1 MKCKIQRCPSEA
13 VSVVTVPSARG
24 AIDCAYCDVHTLGA
38 LRAGATMTDREP
50 TESPPEPPK
59 QPATSDPAGGIVIS
73 DVAAQATQD
82 AEAPACSKA
91 GDPGTPFE
99 APDALTVEPGEPDR
113 TLPAPVGPA
122 PSPTSPQVVPMPAA
136 YPPKCQIPGC
146 DNLARGAKVG
156 RVCKTCQWRSH
167 TLWGVWTPTADQI
180 VALPDAWAQ
189 RVAARHYG
197 PVPPPVVAH
206 ADAPPEAVNAPTAPK
221 AGRDGPKMGDNRRV
235 VELRAEVN
243 RLTAALEASNAR
255 NLVTIE
261 SVGRL
266 ERERDEARAVIE
278 QIRTDPTPD
287 DGLADESIEACKIL
301 GIDTTQDYDYLGS
314 LRRLLETREAAICE
328 RMTAIETRDAAI
340 RNREDSDR
348 MRDDAIGAHADLCT
362 RLATMLACWDT
373 DIAIVAAVKSLDESR
388 IGALTR
394 AMDLAKQLDAAN
406 ARIVAPLSDE
416 IVASSRDARACK
428 RLLQDLRAGAEG
440 SADGSEAQLDA
451 VLILLGMDAP

>member
-1 MKCKIQRCPSEA
+1 
-13 VSVVTVPSARG
+13 
-24 AIDCAYCDVHTLGA
+24 
-38 LRAGATMTDREP
+38 
-50 TESPPEPPK
+50 
-59 QPATSDPAGGIVIS
+59 
-73 DVAAQATQD
+73 
-82 AEAPACSKA
+82 
-91 GDPGTPFE
+91 
-99 APDALTVEPGEPDR
+99 
-113 TLPAPVGPA
+113 
-122 PSPTSPQVVPMPAA
+122 MPAA

-314 LRRLLETREAAICE
+314 LRAIVDARDEWRNDCRALRERLAATAAQLDKANAQIVCDLRPAPVSFADVTLDNIRRALGYSAAYTAPELLADRVAAMMAERDDFRERVRVLSSTVQAPGIHGPATALREFLAVLGALPVGTVGATPEVQAAGKA
-328 RMTAIETRDAAI
+328 MDAA
-340 RNREDSDR
+340 DR
-348 MRDDAIGAHADLCT
+348 DLVNAAFVSVSNDAVGQIDRKHGLEAF
-362 RLATMLACWDT
+362 
-373 DIAIVAAVKSLDESR
+373 
-388 IGALTR
+388 
-394 AMDLAKQLDAAN
+394 
-406 ARIVAPLSDE
+406 
-416 IVASSRDARACK
+416 ASSRDARAC
-428 RLLQDLRAGAEG
+428 RVMIDHLIEQAVFDERSTIGLRAIA
-440 SADGSEAQLDA
+440 
-451 VLILLGMDAP
+451 ILLGLDE